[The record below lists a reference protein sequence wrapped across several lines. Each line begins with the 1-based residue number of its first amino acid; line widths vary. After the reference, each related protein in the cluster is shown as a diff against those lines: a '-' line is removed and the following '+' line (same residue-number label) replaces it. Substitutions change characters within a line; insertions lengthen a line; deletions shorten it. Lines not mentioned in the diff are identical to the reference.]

1 MNITII
7 QPPLVQL
14 NTPYPSGAYLL
25 SFFNSLKEDYDF
37 IGKTKWLDT
46 SNLLFHKLF
55 SSEGLKKLFVLSEKK
70 ALETA
75 EAFENQGD
83 DESAFQIRR
92 YVSSQDSWIL
102 WIDRIVEIVCGGK
115 SAREYVHEFVRS
127 PHVPRG
133 MRMENFLYNLG
144 REVTADDAQFL
155 ASFAL
160 ADLADYITM
169 VFDQNFR
176 LISYAEK
183 LGTSEVS
190 FDNVIEG
197 LEGPVLKEFYK
208 LVLEKVIEPSKELE
222 LFLISVPFPGC
233 FESAVFAARYIKEN
247 FGENALV
254 CIGGGYVNTELRT
267 VSEKRLFDYADYLSY
282 DMGYGSYLN
291 LLDSIKSAG
300 GNLKLTGDFLP
311 PKMYKL
317 RYLYKGLISEF
328 DDNKDYAQKEE
339 IICRKL
345 VPDFTSINFEQYPRL
360 ADDVNPMHR
369 IWNDGSWV
377 KCYLAHGCYWHR
389 CAFCDTSLEYVNRY
403 CKCDADSICS
413 GLMKQAEK
421 TGVYGIHFV
430 DEACPPSSLVDFGLE
445 NCRLSKEN
453 GKKLTFWGNIRFE
466 KSFNRDLA
474 NFLSYAGLTAV
485 SAGIEIATG
494 EGLDSVNKGTT
505 IENIVKACCAFKE
518 AGILVHSY
526 MIFGFYNQS
535 EQDLVN
541 SMETLRQLFK
551 AGLLDSA
558 FWHKFTLTL
567 HSTVYKEKQEG
578 KHQDLKIVNKN
589 KKRFA
594 ENDLN
599 FEGENRSDKYSEALN
614 LSLDSWMHGKK
625 LDMSVNKW
633 FSFNMPRPSIPQNYI
648 DKMIEAYEKDR
659 DYSYSAS
666 PSPKDRFVWLGGK
679 ALVCGK
685 RLLWTF
691 MGEPFEVDFNGG
703 KEAAKKAADMLYK
716 MRPENTGAKQETD
729 EKSLSEKLYSVC
741 GKQVFKALRQN
752 GLARL

>member
-25 SFFNSLKEDYDF
+25 SFFNSQKDDYDF
-37 IGKTKWLDT
+37 IENVKWLDT
-46 SNLLFHKLF
+46 SNLLFHQLF
-55 SSEGLKKLFVLSEKK
+55 SSQGLSLLFSLSENR
-70 ALETA
+70 ALKLSED
-75 EAFENQGD
+75 FEKQGD
-83 DESAFQIRR
+83 EEAAFQIRR
-92 YVSSQDSWIL
+92 YISCQKAWIL
-102 WIDRIVEIVCGGK
+102 WIDRIVEIVCGGR
-115 SAREYVHEFVRS
+115 SSREYVHEFVRS

-133 MRMENFLYNLG
+133 MRMENFLYKLE

-169 VFDQNFR
+169 VFDPNFR

-197 LEGPVLKEFYK
+197 LDGAVLKNFYSP
-208 LVLEKVIEPSKELE
+208 VLEKLILPSNETQ

-233 FESAVFAARYIKEN
+233 FEAAVFAARFIKEKLR
-247 FGENALV
+247 EKAIV

-267 VSEKRLFDYADYLSY
+267 VSEKRIFDYADYLSY

-291 LLDSIKSAG
+291 LFDEIKKSGGKAPLSKDS
-300 GNLKLTGDFLP
+300 LP
-311 PKMYKL
+311 SQMYKM
-317 RYLYKGLISEF
+317 RYLHNGQITEF
-328 DDNKDYAQKEE
+328 ANNTDYAQKEE

-345 VPDFTSINFEQYPRL
+345 VPDFTSINFENYPRL

-369 IWNDGSWV
+369 IWNDGSWI

-403 CKCDADSICS
+403 CKCDAGTICS

-430 DEACPPSSLVDFGLE
+430 DEACPPSSLIDFSLE
-445 NCRLSKEN
+445 NCRLSQN
-453 GKKLTFWGNIRFE
+453 TGKKLTFWGNIRFE

-474 NFLSYAGLTAV
+474 NFLSYGGLTAV

-494 EGLDSVNKGTT
+494 EGLDNVNKGTT
-505 IENIVKACCAFKE
+505 IENIVKALCAFKE

-526 MIFGFYNQS
+526 MIFGFYNQT
-535 EQDLVN
+535 EQDLIN

-578 KHQDLKIVNKN
+578 KHKDLKILNKN
-589 KKRFA
+589 KNRFA

-599 FEGENRSDKYSEALN
+599 FEGENKSDKYSDALN

-625 LDMSVNKW
+625 LEMSVNKW
-633 FSFNMPRPSIPQNYI
+633 FNFNMPRPSISQNYI
-648 DKMIEAYEKDR
+648 DKMIEAYEKER
-659 DYSYSAS
+659 DYSYSQS
-666 PSPKDRFVWLGGK
+666 PCKKDRFLWLGGK
-679 ALVCGK
+679 ALVCQN

-691 MGEPFEVDFNGG
+691 MGEPFEVGFKNG
-703 KEAAKKAADMLYK
+703 KDDAKKAAELLNK
-716 MRPENTGAKQETD
+716 LCPENSTKKIDDNSISQE
-729 EKSLSEKLYSVC
+729 LYAIC

-752 GLARL
+752 GLSRL